1 MIATAVAETEE
12 KAQTLAEGFVY
23 GGGQNAFSGPQ
34 FTSPPG
40 YNSKAAI
47 RIMARQQ
54 ASAWLGLTGE
64 KVKEQMHGDAGEI
77 DYDEIRHKLHS
88 ALLRAQRNLQV
99 IVGTPRTVI
108 PKLKNIL
115 TVLRTGIFIILSIQG
130 PVGDDDRRTSMRLF
144 AQEVIPELKAHA
156 RAIDLFDPFERKPG
170 CVKVMPGTHRA
181 PVVDRRPLAG
191 LGFN

>member
-1 MIATAVAETEE
+1 MMFENL
-12 KAQTLAEGFVY
+12 LAGVT
-23 GGGQNAFSGPQ
+23 NHLKR
-34 FTSPPG
+34 
-40 YNSKAAI
+40 NSKAAI
-47 RIMARQQ
+47 RIMAKQQ

-64 KVKEQMHGDAGEI
+64 KVKEQMHGDTGEI
-77 DYDEIRHKLHS
+77 DYDEIRRKLHM
-88 ALLRAQRNLQV
+88 ALIRAQKNLQV
-99 IVGTPRTVI
+99 IVGTPKTVI

-156 RAIDLFDPFERKPG
+156 QAIDLLDPFERKPG
-170 CVKVMPGTHRA
+170 SVKLTSGTGRA
-181 PVVDRRPLAG
+181 PVVDRGPLAA

>member
-1 MIATAVAETEE
+1 MFPLHRLPLQVFEQPRTWRDSS
-12 KAQTLAEGFVY
+12 LLRL
-23 GGGQNAFSGPQ
+23 P
-34 FTSPPG
+34 
-40 YNSKAAI
+40 AI
-47 RIMARQQ
+47 RVHRQLARRQ

-64 KVKEQMHGDAGEI
+64 KVKEQMYGDAGEI
-77 DYDEIRHKLHS
+77 DYDEIRHKLHA
-88 ALLRAQRNLQV
+88 ALLRAQKNLQV

-130 PVGDDDRRTSMRLF
+130 PIGDDDRRTSMRLF

-156 RAIDLFDPFERKPG
+156 RAIGLFDPFERKPG